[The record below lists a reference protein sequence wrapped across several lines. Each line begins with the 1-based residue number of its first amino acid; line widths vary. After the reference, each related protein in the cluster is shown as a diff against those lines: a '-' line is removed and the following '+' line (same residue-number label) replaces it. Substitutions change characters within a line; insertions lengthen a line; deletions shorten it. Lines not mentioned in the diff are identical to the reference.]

1 MRKENRNMYKVS
13 FAETLLLIL
22 EKLNQIDEK
31 LSSKIKNKTFISSNN
46 KSI

>member
-22 EKLNQIDEK
+22 RKLDNIYNL
-31 LSSKIKNKTFISSNN
+31 LSLKIKNKAI
-46 KSI
+46 

>member
-22 EKLNQIDEK
+22 DKLNKIEK
-31 LSSKIKNKTFISSNN
+31 KLTLKIKNKTTKN
-46 KSI
+46 